1 MRIVEEVYQVI
12 LHQNS
17 WRESQWE
24 MILFAESYLRIVP
37 WRDCEHTLRT
47 KIYTIQL
54 IDFNLH

>member
-1 MRIVEEVYQVI
+1 MGVP
-12 LHQNS
+12 
-17 WRESQWE
+17 